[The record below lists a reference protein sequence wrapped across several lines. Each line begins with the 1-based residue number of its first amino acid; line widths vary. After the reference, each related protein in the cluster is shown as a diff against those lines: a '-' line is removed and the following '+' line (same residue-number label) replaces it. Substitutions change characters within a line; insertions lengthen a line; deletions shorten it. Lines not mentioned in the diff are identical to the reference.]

1 MTIGTSNRTALRYVA
16 EVTEGTTPATP
27 ALSEIRYTG
36 ESLGYNISNTRSNEI
51 RSDRNVADLI
61 RTGAEAA
68 GDINFEMSYGSFDS
82 LLEAALCGTWTAN
95 VLENGTTKKSFTI
108 QRHFQDAGATGIFN
122 QFRGALI
129 DSVDFEI
136 QQGQVVTGKFGVK
149 ARSMDVTE
157 AQIAGATF
165 PAGSTTSVMSSVT
178 NIANLLENAVPST
191 EFFRKLSLSI
201 KNNVRGL
208 KAIGTLGNVG
218 MALGTCEVTGSIE
231 IYFATKTMLERY
243 INGTGFSLSFDM
255 DDGTSNYTVLLPKV
269 KFETGQVV
277 SGGLDQDILFSGTIR
292 GLYDSGEGSQIKI
305 TRVP

>member
-1 MTIGTSNRTALRYVA
+1 MTIGTSNRTALRFVA

-27 ALSEIRYTG
+27 ALKEIRYTG

-61 RTGAEAA
+61 RTGAEAG
-68 GDINFEMSYGSFDS
+68 GDINAEMSYGSFDD
-82 LLEAALCGTWTAN
+82 LIEAALCSTWAAN
-95 VLENGTTKKSFTI
+95 VIENGITKKSFTF

-122 QFRGALI
+122 QFRGALV
-129 DSVDFEI
+129 DSWDLEV
-136 QQGQVVTGKFGVK
+136 QQGQVVTTKFGIK

-157 AQIAGATF
+157 TQIAGATF
-165 PAGSTTSVMSSVT
+165 PAGSTTSVMSSVS

-218 MALGTCEVTGSIE
+218 MALGTCDITGSIE
-231 IYFATKTMLERY
+231 IYFATKTMLDRY

-269 KFETGQVV
+269 KFETGQVM
-277 SGGLDQDILFSGTIR
+277 SGGLDQDIMYSGTIR
-292 GLYDSGEGSQIKI
+292 ALYDSGEGSQIKV